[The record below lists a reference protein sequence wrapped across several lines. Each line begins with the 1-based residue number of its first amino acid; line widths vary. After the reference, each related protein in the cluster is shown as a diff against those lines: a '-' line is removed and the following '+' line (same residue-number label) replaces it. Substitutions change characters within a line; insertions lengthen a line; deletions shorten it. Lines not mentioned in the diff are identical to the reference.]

1 MEDGLTNRVVCIYG
15 GRTNLQ
21 GGLYTWRKDL
31 PTGWSVYMEEGLT
44 NRVVCI
50 HEGRTYQQGGLYT
63 WRMEPRL
70 KNHLYEHGGVLFP
83 CL

>member
-31 PTGWSVYMEEGLT
+31 PTGWSVYMEEG
-44 NRVVCI
+44 
-50 HEGRTYQQGGLYT
+50 RTYQQGGLYT